1 MRRLLLALVLCGLPM
16 VVVAAPVAY
25 FIDTNETE
33 VGFSYR
39 LAATRGLGVMPIDGA
54 DLRLDFKKVSRSKV
68 SVVMNA
74 AGASTGLPFVT
85 NAMKGETV
93 LDTKRFP
100 QIRFVSTSVSGG
112 RTGVVVRGNLT
123 IRGTTRPVDLSARF
137 FRKPDRD
144 PGDLSRLTIQLE
156 GEVSRAAF
164 GAGGFPDLVGDTI
177 KLRILAT
184 IDRAQ

>member
-1 MRRLLLALVLCGLPM
+1 MRRLILTLVLCGLPM
-16 VVVAAPVAY
+16 IAAAAPVAY
-25 FIDTNETE
+25 TIDPNETE

-39 LAATRGLGVMPIDGA
+39 LATTKGRGVMPIDSA
-54 DLRLDFKKVSRSKV
+54 NLRLDFKKVSRSEV

-74 AGASTGLPFVT
+74 AAASTGLPFVT

-93 LDTKRFP
+93 LDTRRFP

-112 RTGVVVRGNLT
+112 RTGVVVRGNLS
-123 IRGTTRPVDLSARF
+123 IRGVTRPVDLSARF
-137 FRKPDRD
+137 FRKQDRD
-144 PGDLSRLTIQLE
+144 PGDLSRLTILLE

>member
-1 MRRLLLALVLCGLPM
+1 MRRLFLALALSCLP
-16 VVVAAPVAY
+16 VIAAAAPVAY
-25 FIDTNETE
+25 TINRNETE

-39 LAATRGLGVMPIDGA
+39 LAATRGRGVMPIESA

-74 AGASTGLPFVT
+74 AGATTSLPFVT
-85 NAMKGETV
+85 TAMKGETV
-93 LDTKRFP
+93 LDTGRFP
-100 QIRFVSTSVSGG
+100 QIRFASTSVSGG

-123 IRGTTRPVDLSARF
+123 IRGVTRQVDLSARF

-144 PGDLSRLTIQLE
+144 PGDLSRLTILLE

-164 GAGGFPDLVGDTI
+164 GAAGFPDLVGDMI
-177 KLRILAT
+177 NLRILAT
-184 IDRAQ
+184 IDRAL